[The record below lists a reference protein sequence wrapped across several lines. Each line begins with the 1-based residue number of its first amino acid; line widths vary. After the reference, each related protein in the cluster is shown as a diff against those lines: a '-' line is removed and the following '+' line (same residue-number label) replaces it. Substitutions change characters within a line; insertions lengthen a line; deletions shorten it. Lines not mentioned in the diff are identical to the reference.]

1 VSGERRA
8 WRRVHYA
15 RGALPPD
22 ARVHPARDVI
32 VVNLS
37 RGGALVEGGWR
48 FRPGA
53 TVTLHLR
60 CGTRD
65 VAARSVIERCV
76 VHALERG
83 GVRYRAALRFDEAL
97 STEPPADALSFA

>member
-1 VSGERRA
+1 V
-8 WRRVHYA
+8 
-15 RGALPPD
+15 LPPD
-22 ARVHPARDVI
+22 ACVHPARDVI

-53 TVTLHLR
+53 AVTLHLR

-65 VAARSVIERCV
+65 VPARSVIERCV

>member
-15 RGALPPD
+15 RGVLPPD
-22 ARVHPARDVI
+22 ARVHPTREVI
-32 VVNLS
+32 VVDLS
-37 RGGALVEGGWR
+37 RGGALVEGVWR

-65 VAARSVIERCV
+65 VAARSVIERCF
-76 VHALERG
+76 VHTLERG
-83 GVRYRAALRFDEAL
+83 GVRYRAALRFDEVLPA
-97 STEPPADALSFA
+97 EPTPDALSSA

>member
-1 VSGERRA
+1 
-8 WRRVHYA
+8 
-15 RGALPPD
+15 
-22 ARVHPARDVI
+22 
-32 VVNLS
+32 
-37 RGGALVEGGWR
+37 
-48 FRPGA
+48 
-53 TVTLHLR
+53 VTLHLR

-97 STEPPADALSFA
+97 STEPPADTLSFA